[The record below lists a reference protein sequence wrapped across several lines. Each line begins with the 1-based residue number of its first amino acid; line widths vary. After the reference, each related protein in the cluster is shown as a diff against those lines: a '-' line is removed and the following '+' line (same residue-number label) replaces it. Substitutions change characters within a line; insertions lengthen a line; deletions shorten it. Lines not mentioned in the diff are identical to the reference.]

1 MLLPY
6 KYSRL
11 DTKTV
16 KVYEHIYTEEEMKEI
31 DERLK
36 KGEDMQIIMKS
47 FRERFTDKDWVEA

>member
-11 DTKTV
+11 DTKTG

-47 FRERFTDKDWVEA
+47 FRERFTDKDWIEA